1 MVTSVVL
8 YLDYVI
14 CFFLPFMLFSQ
25 ALLHLLLMHHM
36 AQIMSY
42 CRTQE
47 LFFVFFFLMLMQRK
61 LNRIHM
67 LKWNPAL

>member
-14 CFFLPFMLFSQ
+14 RFFLPFMLFSQ

-47 LFFVFFFLMLMQRK
+47 LFCFFFFFF
-61 LNRIHM
+61 
-67 LKWNPAL
+67 